1 MAQARKYATAQLAAW
16 NLEDLTF
23 TTELVVS
30 ELVTNAVRYSDGPI
44 GLRLIRDRT
53 LTCEVSDTSSTAPQL
68 RRADDSDE
76 GGRGLFIT
84 GEVTQHW
91 GTRPTGRGKI
101 IWAEQTLPQPA
112 PSQAPAPPR
121 PNSDGGP

>member
-1 MAQARKYATAQLAAW
+1 MAQARKHAVDQLAAW
-16 NLEDLTF
+16 SLDDLTP

-30 ELVTNAVRYSDGPI
+30 ELVTNALRYSDGPI

-68 RRADDSDE
+68 RRAEDNDE

-84 GEVTQHW
+84 GQLT
-91 GTRPTGRGKI
+91 
-101 IWAEQTLPQPA
+101 
-112 PSQAPAPPR
+112 
-121 PNSDGGP
+121 